1 MDSSNIYYL
10 IPIVAIAGGITY
22 AILNS
27 YWKSKAGHAAA
38 SGTPELAAALTESTA
53 VNKALLEK
61 LNSIDSRLAAV
72 EKTLTDI
79 P

>member
-1 MDSSNIYYL
+1 MDNMPWYAWI
-10 IPIVAIAGGITY
+10 AIIGVIGWAAMVIIGAAGYGRSKRGDSGLQRVIEENGI
-22 AILNS
+22 
-27 YWKSKAGHAAA
+27 
-38 SGTPELAAALTESTA
+38 

-61 LNSIDSRLAAV
+61 LDSIDARLGAV

>member
-1 MDSSNIYYL
+1 MDFYWL
-10 IPIVAIAGGITY
+10 IPVVAIAGGITY

-27 YWKSKAGHAAA
+27 YWKSGTRGNVAAA
-38 SGTPELAAALTESTA
+38 DPGLSIALSENAA
-53 VNKALLEK
+53 VNKAILEK
-61 LNSIDSRLAAV
+61 LGSIDARLGAV

>member
-1 MDSSNIYYL
+1 MDFYWL
-10 IPIVAIAGGITY
+10 IPVIAVAGGITY

-27 YWKSKAGHAAA
+27 YWKSGARGNSAVID
-38 SGTPELAAALTESTA
+38 PALTATLAENAA
-53 VNKALLEK
+53 VNKAILEK
-61 LNSIDSRLAAV
+61 LGSIDARLAAV

>member
-1 MDSSNIYYL
+1 MDFYWL
-10 IPIVAIAGGITY
+10 IPVVAIAGGITY

-27 YWKSKAGHAAA
+27 YWKSGARGNATAADP
-38 SGTPELAAALTESTA
+38 GLAAALAENAA

-61 LNSIDSRLAAV
+61 LGSIDARLGAV

>member
-1 MDSSNIYYL
+1 MDNMPWYAWI
-10 IPIVAIAGGITY
+10 AIIGVIGWATMVIIGATGYSRSKRGDGGLQRVIEENG
-22 AILNS
+22 I
-27 YWKSKAGHAAA
+27 
-38 SGTPELAAALTESTA
+38 

-61 LNSIDSRLAAV
+61 LDSIDARLGAV

>member
-1 MDSSNIYYL
+1 MDFYWL
-10 IPIVAIAGGITY
+10 IPVVAIAGGITY

-27 YWKSKAGHAAA
+27 YWKSGARGNAAA
-38 SGTPELAAALTESTA
+38 TDPGLSAALAENAA
-53 VNKALLEK
+53 VNKAILDK
-61 LNSIDSRLAAV
+61 LGSIDARLGAV

>member
-1 MDSSNIYYL
+1 MDFYWL
-10 IPIVAIAGGITY
+10 IPVIAVAGGITY

-27 YWKSKAGHAAA
+27 YWKSGA
-38 SGTPELAAALTESTA
+38 SSNATTADPGLAAALAENAA

-61 LNSIDSRLAAV
+61 LDSIDARLGAV

>member
-1 MDSSNIYYL
+1 MDSNWYYL

-27 YWKSKAGHAAA
+27 YWKSKSGHAAA
-38 SGTPELAAALTESTA
+38 SVNPDLAAALAENAA

-61 LNSIDSRLAAV
+61 LDSIDSRLSAV

>member
-1 MDSSNIYYL
+1 MDFYWL
-10 IPIVAIAGGITY
+10 IPVIAVAGGITY

-27 YWKSKAGHAAA
+27 YWKSDAHRNGATADP
-38 SGTPELAAALTESTA
+38 GLAAALAENAA

-61 LNSIDSRLAAV
+61 LDSIDARLGAV

>member
-1 MDSSNIYYL
+1 MDAGAVGAL
-10 IPIVAIAGGITY
+10 IPVVAIAGGITY

-27 YWKSKAGHAAA
+27 YWKSKRY
-38 SGTPELAAALTESTA
+38 SGPSAELAGALEASTA
-53 VNKALLEK
+53 ANRAVAERLE
-61 LNSIDSRLAAV
+61 NIEARLGVV

>member
-1 MDSSNIYYL
+1 MDFYWL
-10 IPIVAIAGGITY
+10 IPVVAIAGGITY

-27 YWKSKAGHAAA
+27 YWKSGARGNATVADPGLVGA
-38 SGTPELAAALTESTA
+38 LAENAA

-61 LNSIDSRLAAV
+61 LGSIDARLGAV

>member
-1 MDSSNIYYL
+1 MDFYWL
-10 IPIVAIAGGITY
+10 IPVVAIAGGITY

-27 YWKSKAGHAAA
+27 YWKSGPRGSAMVADPG
-38 SGTPELAAALTESTA
+38 LAAALAENAA

-61 LNSIDSRLAAV
+61 LNSIDARLGAV